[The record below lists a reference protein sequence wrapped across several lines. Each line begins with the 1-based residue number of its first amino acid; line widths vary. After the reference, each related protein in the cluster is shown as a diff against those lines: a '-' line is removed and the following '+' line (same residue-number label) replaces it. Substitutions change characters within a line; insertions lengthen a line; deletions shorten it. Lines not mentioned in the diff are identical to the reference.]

1 MPRVAR
7 FERRKVA
14 YIDVDG
20 TLFLNG
26 SLNNRLVTFLHKL
39 KSNGWEINL
48 WSANGKEYA
57 ERAAAAANCSNL
69 FESILSKPSLV
80 VDDLG
85 WSWVKHTECINP
97 MEIPT

>member
-20 TLFLNG
+20 TLYLNG
-26 SLNNRLVTFLHKL
+26 SLNTRLVTFLHKL
-39 KSNGWEINL
+39 KSQGWEINL
-48 WSANGKEYA
+48 WSANGKQHA
-57 ERAAAAANCSNL
+57 ERAALQANCSNI
-69 FESILSKPSLV
+69 FDNILTKPSLV

-85 WSWVKHTECINP
+85 WSWVKYTECIDP
-97 MEIPT
+97 LEIPQ